1 MYQILPGAA
10 DRSYGIHVAEIAGL
24 PPACT
29 VRAKK
34 VLKDLEAK
42 KGAKISAKEQ
52 DMVKDLFSSP
62 IVEEIK
68 LTDTDQLSPM
78 AALQLI
84 CEWKKRINE

>member
-1 MYQILPGAA
+1 M
-10 DRSYGIHVAEIAGL
+10 AEIAGL
-24 PPACT
+24 PAACT
-29 VRAKK
+29 LRARK

-42 KGAKISAKEQ
+42 KGGTKISVKEK

-68 LTDTDQLSPM
+68 MADTDQLTPL

>member
-1 MYQILPGAA
+1 
-10 DRSYGIHVAEIAGL
+10 VAEIAGL

-29 VRAKK
+29 LRARK

-42 KGAKISAKEQ
+42 KGTKISVKEQ

-68 LTDTDQLSPM
+68 MADPNKLTPM
-78 AALQLI
+78 EALQLI
-84 CEWKKRINE
+84 SEWKKRIDE

>member
-1 MYQILPGAA
+1 MILPGAA
-10 DRSYGIHVAEIAGL
+10 DRSYGIHVAELAGL
-24 PPACT
+24 PAACT
-29 VRAKK
+29 LRARK

-42 KGAKISAKEQ
+42 KGTRISVKER
-52 DMVKDLFSSP
+52 DMVQDIFSSP

-68 LTDTDQLSPM
+68 MADTDKLTPL

>member
-1 MYQILPGAA
+1 
-10 DRSYGIHVAEIAGL
+10 
-24 PPACT
+24 
-29 VRAKK
+29 
-34 VLKDLEAK
+34 LEAK

-68 LTDTDQLSPM
+68 LADPDKLTPM
-78 AALQLI
+78 QALQLI

>member
-1 MYQILPGAA
+1 M
-10 DRSYGIHVAEIAGL
+10 AEIAGL
-24 PPACT
+24 PAACT

-42 KGAKISAKEQ
+42 KGAKISAKEK

-68 LTDTDQLSPM
+68 MTDPDKLTPI
-78 AALQLI
+78 AALELI
-84 CEWKKRINE
+84 GEWKKRINE

>member
-1 MYQILPGAA
+1 M
-10 DRSYGIHVAEIAGL
+10 
-24 PPACT
+24 
-29 VRAKK
+29 RAKK

-42 KGAKISAKEQ
+42 KGSKISAKEQ

-68 LTDTDQLSPM
+68 LADTDQLTPM